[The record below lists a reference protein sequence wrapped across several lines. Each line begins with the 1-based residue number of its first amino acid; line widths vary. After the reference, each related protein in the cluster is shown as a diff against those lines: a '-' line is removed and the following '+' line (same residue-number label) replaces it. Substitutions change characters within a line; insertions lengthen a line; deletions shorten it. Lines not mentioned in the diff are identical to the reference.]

1 MPESLSD
8 RYAELLSGSYDCAD
22 RIVLNAYFRMGHT
35 PGGFRVWWGTL
46 TGSEETLDNTHLMR
60 MAGRFS
66 RRVHG
71 YAKAQD
77 IPLLHCHAGEHK
89 HELAEEY
96 LAKTQITQGLFL
108 ILVGRAQAPVWD
120 VSANHHIE
128 PKRPMPY
135 VNHYS
140 FHILD
145 PQWGHITIKI
155 SGHPPFPAQVILNGH
170 EYVACQAAKAGIRFT
185 KEGNCF
191 TQVSDAVGLAKI
203 ADTLSGQQAV
213 GRLQSVCE
221 RWIYSSCLCFALDLE
236 EQKRSGF
243 HYQYSNY
250 QVEYSRN
257 LIFAS
262 GREMDQVFQ
271 SLIDRS
277 RVLLDLQRVK
287 TILGYQQRPKFHWRK
302 KNSAQWEVT
311 VEKPAYD
318 LTIFKLHCGKLTLKI
333 YTKGERV
340 LRIEV
345 VVHNTKQLRCGYS
358 LEKFPRILIQS
369 RDILERF
376 MDALSCI
383 DQCFIADGML
393 EELPTPSSV
402 GKTKVGGI
410 DLNKARMRWV
420 AEALIALC
428 ASPSESQGFTASELA
443 RQVRLLSNQSESEY
457 GPRRAAYD
465 LKKLRAKN
473 IVQRIGQTRRYQSTP
488 SGLRAMV
495 ALVVLRNKA
504 IKPLL
509 AAAHRR
515 RKSRGAQNPRPID
528 KHYET
533 IRTAMQGVFDELGLA
548 A

>member
-1 MPESLSD
+1 M
-8 RYAELLSGSYDCAD
+8 C
-22 RIVLNAYFRMGHT
+22 
-35 PGGFRVWWGTL
+35 
-46 TGSEETLDNTHLMR
+46 
-60 MAGRFS
+60 
-66 RRVHG
+66 
-71 YAKAQD
+71 
-77 IPLLHCHAGEHK
+77 
-89 HELAEEY
+89 
-96 LAKTQITQGLFL
+96 
-108 ILVGRAQAPVWD
+108 
-120 VSANHHIE
+120 IE
-128 PKRPMPY
+128 IR
-135 VNHYS
+135 
-140 FHILD
+140 
-145 PQWGHITIKI
+145 
-155 SGHPPFPAQVILNGH
+155 FPAQVILNGH

-358 LEKFPRILIQS
+358 LEKFPRILIQA

-383 DQCFIADGML
+383 DQCFIADSML
-393 EELPTPSSV
+393 EDLPAPSSV

-410 DLNKARMRWV
+410 DLNKASMRWV

-473 IVQRIGQTRRYQSTP
+473 IAQRIGQTRRYQSTP

-509 AAAHRR
+509 AAAQRR
-515 RKSRGAQNPRPID
+515 RKSRGAQNPTPID

-533 IRTAMQGVFDELGLA
+533 IRAAMQGVFDELGLA